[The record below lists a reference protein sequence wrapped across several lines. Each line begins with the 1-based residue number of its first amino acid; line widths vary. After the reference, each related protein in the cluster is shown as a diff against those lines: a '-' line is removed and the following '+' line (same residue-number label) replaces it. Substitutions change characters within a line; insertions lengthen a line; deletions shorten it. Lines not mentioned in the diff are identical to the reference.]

1 MATLKNDFI
10 RLHLLASGVVNIKCL
25 ALGIEWPPPE
35 RLYISKDEALLSP
48 EKGGNNNQNIL
59 FRKNM
64 SQLTDEETDNP
75 YIARGAKYFYLKE
88 EAH

>member
-10 RLHLLASGVVNIKCL
+10 RLHLASGVVNIKCL

-48 EKGGNNNQNIL
+48 EKGGHNNQNIL
-59 FRKNM
+59 FRKT
-64 SQLTDEETDNP
+64 SSAYDEEADNP
-75 YIARGAKYFYLKE
+75 YIARGAEYFYLKE